1 MIGIISV
8 TEKGD
13 ILGEKIREALGG
25 DIYKKSKMQDFLLDK
40 ITKECFEKYDSLV
53 FISSTGIAVRAIA
66 NYLKSKDKDPAVV
79 VVDVCNKFSISL
91 VSGHLGGANNLAK
104 EISKILNN
112 TLVITTATDNLEL
125 LAPDTIAIDN
135 NLIIKDL
142 KLAKIIASKLVNNEE
157 VYFKDD
163 DQKIE
168 CPKGYKEVET
178 LKDNTLWITN
188 KAENKENI
196 LKLIRQD
203 IILGVGC
210 RKNTEEKKLLDFV
223 INTLKENNL
232 SVDSVKSI
240 ASIDIKKNEKAI
252 LNLSNT
258 LNSEIKFFTKEEI
271 AKVQDN
277 YEGSDF
283 VEATVG
289 VRSVC
294 EPVVEL
300 LGGKI
305 IVKKIKNNGMTLAI
319 GKLI

>member
-1 MIGIISV
+1 
-8 TEKGD
+8 
-13 ILGEKIREALGG
+13 
-25 DIYKKSKMQDFLLDK
+25 
-40 ITKECFEKYDSLV
+40 
-53 FISSTGIAVRAIA
+53 
-66 NYLKSKDKDPAVV
+66 
-79 VVDVCNKFSISL
+79 
-91 VSGHLGGANNLAK
+91 
-104 EISKILNN
+104 
-112 TLVITTATDNLEL
+112 
-125 LAPDTIAIDN
+125 
-135 NLIIKDL
+135 
-142 KLAKIIASKLVNNEE
+142 
-157 VYFKDD
+157 
-163 DQKIE
+163 
-168 CPKGYKEVET
+168 
-178 LKDNTLWITN
+178 
-188 KAENKENI
+188 KENI

-294 EPVVEL
+294 EPGVEL

>member
-300 LGGKI
+300 LEGKI